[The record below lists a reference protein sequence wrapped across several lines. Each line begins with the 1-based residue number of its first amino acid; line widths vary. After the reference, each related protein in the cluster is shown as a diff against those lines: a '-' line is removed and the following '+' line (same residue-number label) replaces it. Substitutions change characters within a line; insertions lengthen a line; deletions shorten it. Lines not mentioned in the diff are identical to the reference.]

1 MATLDDQAL
10 TNNVDSTQARTFTAS
25 ELVPCPSCSRANPP
39 TRANCLYCGAGL
51 GICVEAL
58 PSALSHPPAHAGGS
72 DFAPGTT
79 PEKGTAEDVVHVVAL
94 PTGSDGRE
102 VSVETAQVLNLTP
115 PEMNSLMS
123 ARVAPLY
130 ATTATEQ
137 AQAISDQ
144 LRSVGVEPATISD
157 AQLNLATPP
166 KQIAALAMDNDA
178 LTASVRRAGERVSVP
193 WNDVVLIVLCR
204 LYFTTTEV
212 EQKRDKSKQVLDE
225 RQLTTD
231 EAVLDIYSRADETGW
246 RIRAGSFDFSC
257 LGAEKKLLAFENFRV
272 LADVLR
278 RNGPHAV
285 CDDSYL
291 RIRVALN
298 KVWPLEAKAGA
309 SERRRTLTREIH
321 ATATVS
327 DNELQFTRYS
337 RLLRFLAP
345 QLQND
350 AQQS

>member
-1 MATLDDQAL
+1 MATLDDQL
-10 TNNVDSTQARTFTAS
+10 PTNNVDSTQARAFTAS

-39 TRANCLYCGAGL
+39 TRANCLYCGAVL
-51 GICVEAL
+51 GISVEAL
-58 PSALSHPPAHAGGS
+58 PSALSNPPAHAGGP
-72 DFAPGTT
+72 DLATGTV
-79 PEKGTAEDVVHVVAL
+79 PEKVTEGLVHVVAV
-94 PTGSDGRE
+94 PARADGIK
-102 VSVETAQVLNLTP
+102 VSPETAQVLKLAQ
-115 PEMNSLMS
+115 PELNSLLS

-130 ATTATEQ
+130 ATTATQ
-137 AQAISDQ
+137 QIQAIADR
-144 LRSVGVEPATISD
+144 LRSVGVEPVTIAD
-157 AQLNLATPP
+157 AQLNLAEPP
-166 KQIAALAMDNDA
+166 KQIAALAMKNDA

-193 WNDVVLIVLCR
+193 WNDVVLIVLGR

-257 LGAEKKLLAFENFRV
+257 LGVEKKPIAFENFQT

-278 RNGPHAV
+278 QNGPHAL
-285 CDDSYL
+285 CDDSYV
-291 RIRVALN
+291 RIRFALN
-298 KVWPLEAKAGA
+298 KVWPLEARAGA
-309 SERRRTLTREIH
+309 SERRRTLTRDIN
-321 ATATVS
+321 ATATIT

>member
-1 MATLDDQAL
+1 MATLDDQLL
-10 TNNVDSTQARTFTAS
+10 TNNTDSTQARTFTAG

-39 TRANCLYCGAGL
+39 TRANCLYCGAVL
-51 GICVEAL
+51 GIRSEAL
-58 PSALSHPPAHAGGS
+58 PATATGIA
-72 DFAPGTT
+72 

-94 PTGSDGRE
+94 AARSDGRE
-102 VSVETAQVLNLTP
+102 VSVETAQLLNLTP
-115 PEMNSLMS
+115 PELSSLLS
-123 ARVAPLY
+123 ARVAPVY
-130 ATTATEQ
+130 TTTATEQ
-137 AQAISDQ
+137 AQAISDK

-193 WNDVVLIVLCR
+193 WNDVVLIVLGR

-257 LGAEKKLLAFENFRV
+257 LGAEKKLVAFENFRA

-285 CDDSYL
+285 CDDSYV

-298 KVWPLEAKAGA
+298 KVWPLEARAGA
-309 SERRRTLTREIH
+309 SERRRTLTREID
-321 ATATVS
+321 ATAIIS

>member
-1 MATLDDQAL
+1 
-10 TNNVDSTQARTFTAS
+10 V
-25 ELVPCPSCSRANPP
+25 
-39 TRANCLYCGAGL
+39 L
-51 GICVEAL
+51 GISVEAL
-58 PSALSHPPAHAGGS
+58 PSTAT
-72 DFAPGTT
+72 GTA
-79 PEKGTAEDVVHVVAL
+79 PEKGTEGFVHVVAV
-94 PTGSDGRE
+94 PARSDGSE
-102 VSVETAQVLNLTP
+102 VSAETAQLLNLAP
-115 PEMNSLMS
+115 PELSALLS

-130 ATTATEQ
+130 TTNATEE
-137 AQAISDQ
+137 AQTISDK
-144 LRSVGVEPATISD
+144 LRSVGVEPLTISD
-157 AQLNLATPP
+157 AQLNLAEPP
-166 KQIAALAMDNDA
+166 KQIGALAMNNDA

-193 WNDVVLIVLCR
+193 WSDVVLIVLGR

-257 LGAEKKLLAFENFRV
+257 LGAEKKPIAFENFRT

-285 CDDSYL
+285 CDDSYARL
-291 RIRVALN
+291 RVALN
-298 KVWPLEAKAGA
+298 KVWPLEARAGA
-309 SERRRTLTREIH
+309 SERRRTLTRAIT
-321 ATATVS
+321 ATATIS
-327 DNELQFTRYS
+327 DNEFQFTRYS

>member
-1 MATLDDQAL
+1 LATLDDQLL
-10 TNNVDSTQARTFTAS
+10 TNNGDSTQARAFTAS

-51 GICVEAL
+51 GISVEAS
-58 PSALSHPPAHAGGS
+58 PTDLSYPPAQAGGP
-72 DFAPGTT
+72 DFAALTA
-79 PEKGTAEDVVHVVAL
+79 PEKGTAEDVVHVVTL
-94 PTGSDGRE
+94 PGGSDGSE
-102 VSVETAQVLNLTP
+102 VSAETARLLNLAP
-115 PEMNSLMS
+115 PELNSLLS

-130 ATTATEQ
+130 ATTATAQ
-137 AQAISDQ
+137 AQEISDK
-144 LRSVGVEPATISD
+144 LRSAGVEPLTVSD
-157 AQLNLATPP
+157 AQLNLAEPP
-166 KQIAALAMDNDA
+166 KQIGALAMNDDA
-178 LTASVRRAGERVSVP
+178 LTASVRRVAERVSVA
-193 WNDVVLIVLCR
+193 WSDVVLIVLGR
-204 LYFTTTEV
+204 LYFTTIEV

-231 EAVLDIYSRADETGW
+231 EAVLDIYSRADQTGW

-257 LGAEKKLLAFENFRV
+257 LGAEKKPVAFENFRT
-272 LADVLR
+272 LADVLQ

-285 CDDSYL
+285 CDDSYV
-291 RIRVALN
+291 RMRVALN
-298 KVWPLEAKAGA
+298 KVWPPQARAGA
-309 SERRRTLTREIH
+309 SERRRTLTRSIN
-321 ATATVS
+321 ATTTIS

>member
-1 MATLDDQAL
+1 
-10 TNNVDSTQARTFTAS
+10 V
-25 ELVPCPSCSRANPP
+25 
-39 TRANCLYCGAGL
+39 L
-51 GICVEAL
+51 GISVEAS
-58 PSALSHPPAHAGGS
+58 PSTLSYPPAHAGGS
-72 DFAPGTT
+72 DFVTGAA

-94 PTGSDGRE
+94 PARSDGGE
-102 VSVETAQVLNLTP
+102 LSAETAQVLNLAP
-115 PEMNSLMS
+115 PELKSLLS

-130 ATTATEQ
+130 AATSTEQ
-137 AQAISDQ
+137 AQAISDR
-144 LRSVGVEPATISD
+144 LRSAGVEPVTISD
-157 AQLNLATPP
+157 AQLNLAMLP
-166 KQIAALAMDNDA
+166 KQIAALAMNNDA
-178 LTASVRRAGERVSVP
+178 FTASVRRTGERVSLP
-193 WNDVVLIVLCR
+193 WNDVVLIVLGR

-231 EAVLDIYSRADETGW
+231 EAVLDIYSRADEIGW
-246 RIRAGSFDFSC
+246 RIRSGSFDFSC
-257 LGAEKKLLAFENFRV
+257 LGAEKKPVAFENFRA

-285 CDDSYL
+285 YDDSYV

-298 KVWPLEAKAGA
+298 KVWPLEARAGA
-309 SERRRTLTREIH
+309 SERRRTLTRAIN
-321 ATATVS
+321 ATAIIS

-337 RLLRFLAP
+337 RLLRFLTS

>member
-1 MATLDDQAL
+1 MATLDDQLL
-10 TNNVDSTQARTFTAS
+10 TNNIDSTQARSFTAS

-39 TRANCLYCGAGL
+39 TRANCLYCGAVL
-51 GICVEAL
+51 GISLEAL
-58 PSALSHPPAHAGGS
+58 PSTAT
-72 DFAPGTT
+72 GTA
-79 PEKGTAEDVVHVVAL
+79 PEKGTEDVVHVVVVPAR
-94 PTGSDGRE
+94 SDGRE
-102 VSVETAQVLNLTP
+102 VSAETAQVLNLAP
-115 PEMNSLMS
+115 PELNSLLS

-130 ATTATEQ
+130 ATTAPEQ
-137 AQAISDQ
+137 AQAISDK
-144 LRSVGVEPATISD
+144 LRSAGVEPVTISD
-157 AQLNLATPP
+157 AQLNLAEPP
-166 KQIAALAMDNDA
+166 KQIAALAMNNDA

-193 WNDVVLIVLCR
+193 WNDVVLIVLGR

-257 LGAEKKLLAFENFRV
+257 LGAEKKPVAFENFRA

-285 CDDSYL
+285 CDDSYV

-298 KVWPLEAKAGA
+298 KVWPLEARAGA
-309 SERRRTLTREIH
+309 SERRRTLMRSIN
-321 ATATVS
+321 ATAIIS

-345 QLQND
+345 QFQND

>member
-1 MATLDDQAL
+1 M
-10 TNNVDSTQARTFTAS
+10 
-25 ELVPCPSCSRANPP
+25 
-39 TRANCLYCGAGL
+39 
-51 GICVEAL
+51 
-58 PSALSHPPAHAGGS
+58 
-72 DFAPGTT
+72 
-79 PEKGTAEDVVHVVAL
+79 HVVAV
-94 PTGSDGRE
+94 PARSEGSE
-102 VSVETAQVLNLTP
+102 VGAETAQLLNLAP
-115 PEMNSLMS
+115 LELNSLLS

-137 AQAISDQ
+137 AQAISDK
-144 LRSVGVEPATISD
+144 LRSVGVEPVTISD
-157 AQLNLATPP
+157 AQLNLAEPP
-166 KQIAALAMDNDA
+166 KQIAALAMNNDA
-178 LTASVRRAGERVSVP
+178 LTASVRRTGERVSVP
-193 WNDVVLIVLCR
+193 WNDVVLIVLGR

-257 LGAEKKLLAFENFRV
+257 LGAEKKPVAFENFRA

-285 CDDSYL
+285 CDDSYV

-298 KVWPLEAKAGA
+298 KVWPLEARAGA
-309 SERRRTLTREIH
+309 SERRRTLTRSVN
-321 ATATVS
+321 ATATIS

>member
-1 MATLDDQAL
+1 ML
-10 TNNVDSTQARTFTAS
+10 TNNVDSTQARSFTAS
-25 ELVPCPSCSRANPP
+25 ELVPCPACSRANPP
-39 TRANCLYCGAGL
+39 TRASCLYCGAVL
-51 GICVEAL
+51 GISVEAL
-58 PSALSHPPAHAGGS
+58 PS
-72 DFAPGTT
+72 TVT
-79 PEKGTAEDVVHVVAL
+79 GTAPEQGAEGVVHVVAV
-94 PTGSDGRE
+94 PARSEGRE
-102 VSVETAQVLNLTP
+102 VSAETVQVLNLAP
-115 PEMNSLMS
+115 ADLNSLWS

-137 AQAISDQ
+137 AEVISDK
-144 LRSVGVEPATISD
+144 LRSVGVEPVTISD
-157 AQLNLATPP
+157 AQLNLAEPP
-166 KQIAALAMDNDA
+166 KQIAALAISNEA

-193 WNDVVLIVLCR
+193 WNDVVLIVLGR
-204 LYFTTTEV
+204 LYFTKTEV

-225 RQLTTD
+225 RHLTTD

-257 LGAEKKLLAFENFRV
+257 LGAEKKPVAFENFRA

-278 RNGPHAV
+278 RNAPHAV
-285 CDDSYL
+285 GDDSYV
-291 RIRVALN
+291 RIRVDLN
-298 KVWPLEAKAGA
+298 KIWPLEERAGA
-309 SERRRTLTREIH
+309 SERRRTLTRDINAI
-321 ATATVS
+321 ATIS

>member
-1 MATLDDQAL
+1 MATLDDQLL
-10 TNNVDSTQARTFTAS
+10 TNNVDSTQARAFTAS
-25 ELVPCPSCSRANPP
+25 ELVPCPSCSRANAP
-39 TRANCLYCGAGL
+39 TRANCLYCGAVL
-51 GICVEAL
+51 GISVEAS
-58 PSALSHPPAHAGGS
+58 PSDLSYPPAHAGGS
-72 DFAPGTT
+72 DFATGTA
-79 PEKGTAEDVVHVVAL
+79 PEKGTGEDVVHVVAL
-94 PTGSDGRE
+94 PAWSDGRE
-102 VSVETAQVLNLTP
+102 VSAETAQALNLAP
-115 PEMNSLMS
+115 PELNSLLS

-137 AQAISDQ
+137 AQAISDK
-144 LRSVGVEPATISD
+144 LRSAGVEPATISD
-157 AQLNLATPP
+157 AQLNLANPP
-166 KQIAALAMDNDA
+166 KQIAALAINNDA

-193 WNDVVLIVLCR
+193 WNDVVLIVLGR

-212 EQKRDKSKQVLDE
+212 EQKRDKSQQVLDE

-231 EAVLDIYSRADETGW
+231 EAVLDIYSRADKTGW

-257 LGAEKKLLAFENFRV
+257 LGAEKKLVAFENFRA

-285 CDDSYL
+285 CDDSYV
-291 RIRVALN
+291 RIRAALN
-298 KVWPLEAKAGA
+298 KVWPLEARAAA
-309 SERRRTLTREIH
+309 SERRRTLTREIK
-321 ATATVS
+321 ATATIS

>member
-1 MATLDDQAL
+1 LATLDDQL
-10 TNNVDSTQARTFTAS
+10 PTNNVDSTQARAFTAS

-39 TRANCLYCGAGL
+39 TRANCLYCGAAL
-51 GICVEAL
+51 GISVEAL
-58 PSALSHPPAHAGGS
+58 PSALSDPPAQAGGS
-72 DFAPGTT
+72 DFATGTA
-79 PEKGTAEDVVHVVAL
+79 PEKATEALMHVVAV
-94 PTGSDGRE
+94 PGKANGIE
-102 VSVETAQVLNLTP
+102 VGAETAQVLKLAP
-115 PEMNSLMS
+115 LELNSLLS

-130 ATTATEQ
+130 ATTATQE
-137 AQAISDQ
+137 AQAISDK

-157 AQLNLATPP
+157 AQLNLAEPP
-166 KQIAALAMDNDA
+166 RQIAALAMNNDA
-178 LTASVRRAGERVSVP
+178 LTASVRRAGERISVP
-193 WNDVVLIVLCR
+193 WNEVVLIVLGR

-225 RQLTTD
+225 RQLTSD

-257 LGAEKKLLAFENFRV
+257 LGAEKKPVAFENFRTLV
-272 LADVLR
+272 DLLR
-278 RNGPHAV
+278 QEAPHAV
-285 CDDSYL
+285 CDDSYV

-298 KVWPLEAKAGA
+298 KVWPLEARAGG
-309 SERRRTLTREIH
+309 SERRRTLTRDIN
-321 ATATVS
+321 ATATIT